1 MGRIIVR
8 SAPPSSI
15 DPATLAH
22 SGLWLAPF
30 SAGSPLVGRA
40 SAGTS
45 LGNDATEA
53 TNPPSL
59 GPSFNGYASIS
70 ADGTNDQLT
79 LDGNGADYVTD
90 SGYSFWWLGRV
101 DSAATSAGNTLL
113 DAGLVSDNG
122 GAFGFAI
129 NSNEGFVGYVQTVAG
144 FKNVA
149 RALVIGNVVFCSARF
164 ENTQLVVGVN
174 GPPSDAIATPGPNN
188 IDAPYRTLKLFTN
201 YNATAFLDCTTLGM
215 GFSFSQFADADFS
228 GIRNWLITEFDL

>member
-1 MGRIIVR
+1 MSGGSRPTATRVA
-8 SAPPSSI
+8 APGEVDEPG
-15 DPATLAH
+15 A
-22 SGLWLAPF
+22 
-30 SAGSPLVGRA
+30 AGVVA
-40 SAGTS
+40 VA
-45 LGNDATEA
+45 D
-53 TNPPSL
+53 
-59 GPSFNGYASIS
+59 
-70 ADGTNDQLT
+70 ADGR
-79 LDGNGADYVTD
+79 
-90 SGYSFWWLGRV
+90 SGRV
-101 DSAATSAGNTLL
+101 VGEDPDDLPDAVHAGDADLV
-113 DAGLVSDNG
+113 AGLVAVVLGGVAGVDGGGRGPCRGGGDLVPGVIGG